1 MADRK
6 TPAYLTL
13 YQQLRSD
20 IVSGRYSHGSRLPS
34 RRTLAS
40 DMGVSVITA
49 EHAVAMLESEG
60 YVEARERSGVY
71 VTFEEQNVFT
81 PLPDARAGRAPESEG
96 PGTGITG
103 PQESLSHPPRS
114 DSHAS
119 YPPGSDIAERI
130 FPFAGFAR
138 TMRHVLSERG
148 GDILKRSPGSGT
160 PELKKAIAGYLLR
173 SRGIRVEPSQIV
185 IGSGSEYL
193 YMLLVQLIGRDNRGR
208 ARRIALEDPCY
219 EKIRKVYTAAGIPFD
234 SLKMGTDGIRSSEL
248 TRTKARILH
257 VTPFN
262 SYPSGITASAS
273 KRHEYIHWAQACEGI
288 IIEDDFA
295 SEFSPL
301 AKAEDTLFSL
311 EPTHTVI
318 YMNTFTRTIAPSVR
332 TGYMVLP
339 PSLTGL
345 FASRLGFYSCT
356 VPVFDQYVIGEF
368 IDSGEFERHLNR
380 VRRHLRHPGASR

>member
-1 MADRK
+1 MAERK
-6 TPAYLTL
+6 TPAYLAL
-13 YQQLRSD
+13 YKQLRSD
-20 IVSGRYSHGSRLPS
+20 IVSGRYPCGSRLPS

-60 YVEARERSGVY
+60 YVESRERSGIY
-71 VTFEEQNVFT
+71 VTFEEQNVFS
-81 PLPDARAGRAPESEG
+81 PLPAARSLHAPEAQAPDSEI
-96 PGTGITG
+96 PGQDDQPSETIR
-103 PQESLSHPPRS
+103 P

-119 YPPGSDIAERI
+119 YPPGSDIAERL

-148 GDILKRSPGSGT
+148 EDILKRSPGSGT
-160 PELKKAIAGYLLR
+160 PELKEAIAGYLLR

-193 YMLLVQLIGRDNRGR
+193 YLLLVQLIGRDDNGR

-219 EKIRKVYTAAGIPFD
+219 EKIRKIYTAAGIPFD
-234 SLKMGTDGIRSSEL
+234 CLTMGSDGIRSREL
-248 TRTKARILH
+248 TRTKAQILH

-273 KRHEYIHWAQACEGI
+273 KRHEYISWAQACGGL

-339 PSLTGL
+339 DSLSGL
-345 FASRLGFYSCT
+345 FQKRLGFYSCT
-356 VPVFDQYVIGEF
+356 VPVFDQYVIAEF

-380 VRRHLRHPGASR
+380 VRRHLRRPAASR

>member
-1 MADRK
+1 MSGKK
-6 TPAYLTL
+6 TPAYLVL
-13 YQQLRSD
+13 YQQLRAD
-20 IVSGRYSHGSRLPS
+20 IMSGRYPFGSRLPS

-60 YVEARERSGVY
+60 YVESRERSGIY

-81 PLPDARAGRAPESEG
+81 PLLEAQKITDRSDAEPPEPEVIQ
-96 PGTGITG
+96 PH
-103 PQESLSHPPRS
+103 HP

-119 YPPGSDIAERI
+119 YPPGSDIAEQI
-130 FPFAGFAR
+130 FPFSGFAR

-148 GDILKRSPGSGT
+148 EDILKRSPGSGT
-160 PELKKAIAGYLLR
+160 PELRNAIAGYLLR
-173 SRGIRVEPSQIV
+173 SRGIRVEPAQII

-193 YMLLVQLIGRDNRGR
+193 YMLLVQLIGRDSRGR
-208 ARRIALEDPCY
+208 AKRIALEDPCY
-219 EKIRKVYTAAGIPFD
+219 EKIKKIYTAAGIPCD
-234 SLKMGTDGIRSSEL
+234 SLKMGPDGIRSREL
-248 TRTKARILH
+248 ARTTAKILH

-273 KRHEYIHWAQACEGI
+273 KRHEYINWAQACGGL

-311 EPTHTVI
+311 EPSHTVI
-318 YMNTFTRTIAPSVR
+318 YMNTFTRTIAPSMR

-339 PSLTGL
+339 PSLTDA
-345 FASRLGFYSCT
+345 FEKRLGFYSCT
-356 VPVFDQYVIGEF
+356 VPVFDQYVIAEF

-380 VRRHLRHPGASR
+380 VRRHLRSTRGSH